1 MKTPLAAQPGDGPS
15 PERGFSLIEL
25 VLYIA
30 FSSVILLLAAG
41 MFASAFHARTQV
53 LALTTA
59 ASEGQ
64 LISRS
69 VEEGVRNAAGPA
81 GSTGPAEF
89 GVYAD
94 LPSADGSQIMRARV
108 ALGASSGTITW
119 QCQAWYYSAS
129 TTSVFFTR
137 NPLAAVPDPGGF
149 TETSPGSYTANDGSA
164 DWVLLSDHVRL
175 PATTDQFFGAAG
187 GRVVLNFEIT
197 NDDVSLV
204 LIPNTVV
211 TRKPA
216 IVGSGP
222 NSCY

>member
-1 MKTPLAAQPGDGPS
+1 MKTPIAAQSGDARDS
-15 PERGFSLIEL
+15 ERGFSLIEL
-25 VLYIA
+25 VLYIV
-30 FSSVILLLAAG
+30 FSSAILLLAAG
-41 MFASAFHARTQV
+41 MFASAFNARTQV

-89 GVYAD
+89 GVYAE
-94 LPSADGSQIMRARV
+94 LPTADGSQIMRARV
-108 ALGASSGTITW
+108 ALGDSSGAITW
-119 QCQAWYYSAS
+119 QCQAWYYSSS
-129 TTSVFFTR
+129 TTSIFFTR
-137 NPLAAVPDPGGF
+137 NALGAVPDPGGF
-149 TETSPGSYTANDGSA
+149 TETSPGSYAADDGSA
-164 DWVLLSDHVRL
+164 NWVLLSDHVRL
-175 PATTDQFFGAAG
+175 PATTGQFFGAAG
-187 GRVVLNFEIT
+187 GRVILNFEIT